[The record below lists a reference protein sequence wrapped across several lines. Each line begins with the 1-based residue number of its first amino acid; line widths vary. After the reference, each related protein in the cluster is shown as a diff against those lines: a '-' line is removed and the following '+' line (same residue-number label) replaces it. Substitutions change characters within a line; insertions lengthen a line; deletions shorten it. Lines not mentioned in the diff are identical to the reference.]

1 MMFKFRFQYLAF
13 LPIFFFLNP
22 LIAADSFPSKP
33 FRILI
38 GFAAGGP
45 TDLIGR
51 IVAKEMS
58 INLGQPVLVENKTG
72 ASSMISIREVKN
84 SAPDGYNL
92 LFSSIAFNV
101 NPILIGDQAGYNP
114 RNDFSPVSYVAKLPL
129 VAVTAFNTS
138 IKNID
143 DLIAKSK
150 ISKGNVSFG
159 SPGNGGSAH
168 LTGELFASLAKVSL
182 LHVPYKGN
190 GPALMDVIAG
200 RVDFMFYP
208 VFGLNE
214 YVLGKKIQVLGVG
227 TSKRINPFEAYPT
240 MTELG
245 FPGFED
251 TATWVGMLAPSKTPT
266 DVIARLN
273 SEITNGLKKPEV
285 KAQLEKLGAI
295 IVADTPSEFDNFLQ
309 KDYERWN
316 KVIKDAGIKVDLNGL

>member
-1 MMFKFRFQYLAF
+1 MLKTRIKYLTLLHLF
-13 LPIFFFLNP
+13 LFHNL
-22 LIAADSFPSKP
+22 LWAADNFPNKP
-33 FRILI
+33 IRILI

-51 IVAKEMS
+51 IVAREMA

-84 SAPDGYNL
+84 SQPDGYNL

-129 VAVTAFNTS
+129 VAVTSFNS
-138 IKNID
+138 SVKALD
-143 DLIAKSK
+143 DLIVKAKIKSNN
-150 ISKGNVSFG
+150 ISFG

-168 LTGELFASLAKVSL
+168 LTGELFASLAKISL

-200 RVDFMFYP
+200 RIDFMFYP

-214 YVLGKKIQVLGVG
+214 YVQGKKVQVLGVG
-227 TSKRINPFEAYPT
+227 TSKRISPFEAYPT
-240 MTELG
+240 MTEMG

-273 SEITNGLKKPEV
+273 SEITNSLKKPEV

-295 IVADTPSEFDNFLQ
+295 IVADTPSEFGIFLQ

-316 KVIKDAGIKVDLNGL
+316 KVIKDASIKVDLNGL